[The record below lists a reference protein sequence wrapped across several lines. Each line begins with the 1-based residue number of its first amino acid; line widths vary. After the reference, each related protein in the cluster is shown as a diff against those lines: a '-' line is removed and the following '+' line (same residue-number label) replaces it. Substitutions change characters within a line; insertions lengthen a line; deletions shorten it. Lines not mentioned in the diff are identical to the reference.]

1 MKLTL
6 GEIVVLFEELN
17 GRLLNRETGERS
29 KGVLSHKLSIRAKYL
44 LNTELNKAVADEVKS
59 YEEARLEI
67 FKELG
72 KQEGESYVVAP
83 ENQEELIKKIQELEA
98 IEKNIEVPKLNVGEL
113 FNIETDD
120 YFPVLLEKVLGKKE
134 EKAVEATKSEA
145 TVVPLVDEK

>member
-6 GEIVVLFEELN
+6 SEIVVLFEELN

-29 KGVLSHKLSIRAKYL
+29 KGILAHKLSIRAKYL
-44 LNTELNKAVADEVKS
+44 LNNELNKAVAEEVKT

-72 KQEGESYVVAP
+72 TLEGDSYIVAP
-83 ENQEELIKKIQELEA
+83 ENQAELIKKIQELEA
-98 IEKNIEVPKLNVGEL
+98 IEKNIEVPKLDVGEL

-120 YFPVLLEKVLGKKE
+120 YFPILLEKVLAKE
-134 EKAVEATKSEA
+134 KIEATIL
-145 TVVPLVDEK
+145 PLEDEK

>member
-29 KGVLSHKLSIRAKYL
+29 KGILAHKLSIRAKYL
-44 LNTELNKAVADEVKS
+44 LNNELNKKLADEIKT

-72 KQEGESYVVAP
+72 TQEGESYVIAP
-83 ENQEELIKKIQELEA
+83 EKQEELIKKLQELES
-98 IEKNIEVPKLNVGEL
+98 IEKSIEVPKLDVAEL

-120 YFPVLLEKVLGKKE
+120 YFPILLEKVLGKKE
-134 EKAVEATKSEA
+134 DKAVEAKIVDIEEA
-145 TVVPLVDEK
+145 

>member
-6 GEIVVLFEELN
+6 GQIVTLFEELN

-44 LNTELNKAVADEVKS
+44 LNTELNKAVAEEVKS

-83 ENQEELIKKIQELEA
+83 ENQEELIKKIQELET
-98 IEKNIEVPKLNVGEL
+98 IEKTIAVPKLKVEEL
-113 FNIETDD
+113 FSIETDD
-120 YFPVLLEKVLGKKE
+120 YFPILLEVLLGKEKST
-134 EKAVEATKSEA
+134 EATI
-145 TVVPLVDEK
+145 VDIEEVK

>member
-6 GEIVVLFEELN
+6 GQIVTLFEELN

-83 ENQEELIKKIQELEA
+83 EKQEELIKKIQELES
-98 IEKNIEVPKLNVGEL
+98 IEKTIAVPKLKVEEL
-113 FNIETDD
+113 FSIETDD
-120 YFPVLLEKVLGKKE
+120 YFPILLEVLLGKKE
-134 EKAVEATKSEA
+134 ENPTEA
-145 TVVPLVDEK
+145 PIVDIEEVK

>member
-6 GEIVVLFEELN
+6 AEIVVLFEELN

-29 KGVLSHKLSIRAKYL
+29 KGILSHKLSIRAKYL
-44 LNTELNKAVADEVKS
+44 LNNELNKAIAEEVK
-59 YEEARLEI
+59 YFEEARMDI

-72 KQEGESYVVAP
+72 TLEGDSYIVAP
-83 ENQEELIKKIQELEA
+83 ENQAELIKKIQELEA

-120 YFPVLLEKVLGKKE
+120 YFPILLEKVLAKE
-134 EKAVEATKSEA
+134 KIEATIL
-145 TVVPLVDEK
+145 PLEDEK

>member
-6 GEIVVLFEELN
+6 AEIVVLFEELN

-29 KGVLSHKLSIRAKYL
+29 KGILAHKLSIRAKYL
-44 LNTELNKAVADEVKS
+44 LNNELNKAVADEVKT

-72 KQEGESYVVAP
+72 TLEGDSYIVAP
-83 ENQEELIKKIQELEA
+83 ENQVELIKKIQELEA
-98 IEKNIEVPKLNVGEL
+98 IEKNIQVPKLDVGEL

-120 YFPVLLEKVLGKKE
+120 YFPILLEKVLAKE
-134 EKAVEATKSEA
+134 KIEATIL
-145 TVVPLVDEK
+145 PLEDEK

>member
-29 KGVLSHKLSIRAKYL
+29 KGILSHKLSIRAKYL
-44 LNTELNKAVADEVKS
+44 LNTELNKKLAEEVKS

-83 ENQEELIKKIQELEA
+83 ESQEELIKKIQELES
-98 IEKNIEVPKLNVGEL
+98 IEKSIEVPKLNVGEL

-120 YFPVLLEKVLGKKE
+120 YFPILLEKVLAKE
-134 EKAVEATKSEA
+134 KIEAP
-145 TVVPLVDEK
+145 VVPLVDEA

>member
-6 GEIVVLFEELN
+6 AEIVVLFEELN

-29 KGVLSHKLSIRAKYL
+29 KGILSHKLSIRAKYL
-44 LNTELNKAVADEVKS
+44 LNNELNKKLAEEIKT

-72 KQEGESYVVAP
+72 TQEGESYVIAP
-83 ENQEELIKKIQELEA
+83 ENQAELIKKIQELES
-98 IEKNIEVPKLNVGEL
+98 IEKNIEVPKLDVTEL

-120 YFPVLLEKVLGKKE
+120 YFPILLEKVLGKKD
-134 EKAVEATKSEA
+134 EKVEA
-145 TVVPLVDEK
+145 PIVDIEEVN

>member
-29 KGVLSHKLSIRAKYL
+29 KGILSHKLSIRAKYL
-44 LNTELNKAVADEVKS
+44 LNNELNKAVAEEVKFF
-59 YEEARLEI
+59 EEARMDI

-72 KQEGESYVVAP
+72 TLQGDSYIVAP
-83 ENQEELIKKIQELEA
+83 ENQPELIKKIQELEA

-120 YFPVLLEKVLGKKE
+120 YFPVLLEKVLAKE
-134 EKAVEATKSEA
+134 KIEAP
-145 TVVPLVDEK
+145 VVPLVDEA

>member
-6 GEIVVLFEELN
+6 AETVVLFEELN

-29 KGVLSHKLSIRAKYL
+29 KGILAHKLSIRAKYL
-44 LNTELNKAVADEVKS
+44 LNNELNKAIAEEVK
-59 YEEARLEI
+59 YFEEARMDI

-72 KQEGESYVVAP
+72 TLEGDSYIVAP
-83 ENQEELIKKIQELEA
+83 ENQAELIKKIQELEA

-120 YFPVLLEKVLGKKE
+120 YFPILLEKVLAKE
-134 EKAVEATKSEA
+134 KIEATIL
-145 TVVPLVDEK
+145 PLEDEK

>member
-29 KGVLSHKLSIRAKYL
+29 KGILAHKLSIRAKYL
-44 LNTELNKAVADEVKS
+44 LNNELNKPLTEEVKAF
-59 YEEARLEI
+59 EEARIEI

-72 KQEGESYVVAP
+72 TLEGDSYVVAP
-83 ENQEELIKKIQELEA
+83 ENQAELIKKVQELEA

-120 YFPVLLEKVLGKKE
+120 YFPVLLEKVLGK
-134 EKAVEATKSEA
+134 EKTEA

>member
-6 GEIVVLFEELN
+6 AEIVVLFEELN

-29 KGVLSHKLSIRAKYL
+29 KGILAHKLSIRAKYL
-44 LNTELNKAVADEVKS
+44 LNNELNKAVAEEVKT

-72 KQEGESYVVAP
+72 TLEGDSYIVAP
-83 ENQEELIKKIQELEA
+83 ENQVELIKKIQELEA
-98 IEKNIEVPKLNVGEL
+98 IEKNIQVPKLDVGEL

-120 YFPVLLEKVLGKKE
+120 YFPILLEKVLAKE
-134 EKAVEATKSEA
+134 KIEATIL
-145 TVVPLVDEK
+145 PLEDEK

>member
-6 GEIVVLFEELN
+6 GEIVILFEELN

-44 LNTELNKAVADEVKS
+44 LNTELNKAVAEEVKS

-83 ENQEELIKKIQELEA
+83 EKQEELIKKIQELES
-98 IEKNIEVPKLNVGEL
+98 IEKTIAVPKLNVGEL

-120 YFPVLLEKVLGKKE
+120 YFPVLLEKVLAKE
-134 EKAVEATKSEA
+134 KIEAP
-145 TVVPLVDEK
+145 VVPLVDED

>member
-6 GEIVVLFEELN
+6 AEIVVLFEELN

-29 KGVLSHKLSIRAKYL
+29 KGILAHKLSIRAKYL
-44 LNTELNKAVADEVKS
+44 LNNELNKAVAEEVK
-59 YEEARLEI
+59 YFEEARIDI

-72 KQEGESYVVAP
+72 TLEGDSYVVTP
-83 ENQEELIKKIQELEA
+83 ENQAELIKKIHELEA

-120 YFPVLLEKVLGKKE
+120 YFPILLEKVLGK
-134 EKAVEATKSEA
+134 EKTEA

>member
-44 LNTELNKAVADEVKS
+44 LNTELNKAVADELKS

-83 ENQEELIKKIQELEA
+83 ENQEELIKKIQELET
-98 IEKNIEVPKLNVGEL
+98 IEKNIAVPKLDVAEL

-120 YFPVLLEKVLGKKE
+120 YFPVLLEKVLGKEKIEAPIVDIE
-134 EKAVEATKSEA
+134 EVK
-145 TVVPLVDEK
+145 

>member
-44 LNTELNKAVADEVKS
+44 LNTELNKAVADELKS

-83 ENQEELIKKIQELEA
+83 ENQGELIKKIQELEN
-98 IEKNIEVPKLNVGEL
+98 IEKSIEVPKLDVAEL

-120 YFPVLLEKVLGKKE
+120 YFPVLLEKVLGK
-134 EKAVEATKSEA
+134 EKIEAPI
-145 TVVPLVDEK
+145 VPLVDED

>member
-6 GEIVVLFEELN
+6 GQIVVLFEELN

-29 KGVLSHKLSIRAKYL
+29 KGILSHKLSIRAKYL
-44 LNTELNKAVADEVKS
+44 LNNELNKKLADEIKT

-72 KQEGESYVVAP
+72 TQEGESYVIAP
-83 ENQEELIKKIQELEA
+83 EKQEELIKKLQELES
-98 IEKNIEVPKLNVGEL
+98 IEKSIEVPKLDVAEL

-120 YFPVLLEKVLGKKE
+120 YFPILLEKVLGKKE
-134 EKAVEATKSEA
+134 EKVEAPIIDIEE
-145 TVVPLVDEK
+145 VN